1 MQLFPDLGDD
11 DDDPGSSGSASQVLG
26 GHLLADPF
34 ADTFLVGSTV
44 NGDLFQWTVVTSDD
58 GVARG
63 EAADSRE
70 YGHHLPGLRLAVSSF
85 LPTLPG
91 AATCAD
97 VCSCCGLW
105 TVVGTASGHV
115 QVRCASPT
123 AVTTR
128 CALPSRRWAWRPH
141 TSQLCMAAPTY
152 TRAVARYLY
161 TEATAAVPGGPGR
174 RVGRVCEA
182 ARPRPWRRALC
193 RRRAG
198 TNGYWGRA
206 PPVACASA

>member
-1 MQLFPDLGDD
+1 MTPLPPFPFFFCVPPRRLGDD
-11 DDDPGSSGSASQVLG
+11 DDDTGSSGSASQVLG

-97 VCSCCGLW
+97 VS
-105 TVVGTASGHV
+105 
-115 QVRCASPT
+115 
-123 AVTTR
+123 TTT
-128 CALPSRRWAWRPH
+128 LPHLTPPGFARHRRSRRTDLSLNAR
-141 TSQLCMAAPTY
+141 C
-152 TRAVARYLY
+152 RA
-161 TEATAAVPGGPGR
+161 
-174 RVGRVCEA
+174 GRV
-182 ARPRPWRRALC
+182 
-193 RRRAG
+193 
-198 TNGYWGRA
+198 
-206 PPVACASA
+206 